1 VRKIISVA
9 RHTFRESVREK
20 LLYLVVIYAMALV
33 VSVFILSPLSVGA
46 AKGKI
51 VTDVGL
57 AGISIL
63 GILTAVIVGSNL
75 VHKEVDKKAVL
86 MVLTRPVSRAEYLVG
101 KFAGILVSLLSLTS
115 IMTAILLVMMLVGG
129 GKITPAVFYAIGLSL
144 IEIGLIVAVMIFFS
158 TFTTPLLTSF
168 FTICIFVA
176 GTLSGDLRL
185 FAQKFGGKA
194 MNYLMDV
201 LYFTL
206 PNLNVFNLRHEAVH
220 GLRYSAAE
228 ILLPAGYGVVY
239 TAAMLY
245 FSWLVF
251 RRREFS

>member
-1 VRKIISVA
+1 MRKIYSVA
-9 RHTFRESVREK
+9 LNTFRESVREK
-20 LLYLVVIYAMALV
+20 LFYLVIIYAMALV

-63 GILTAVIVGSNL
+63 GILTAIIVGSNL
-75 VHKEVDKKAVL
+75 VHKEMDRKAIL
-86 MVLTRPVSRAEYLVG
+86 MVLTRPVSRTEYLIG
-101 KFAGILVSLLSLTS
+101 KFAGVALSLLVLIG
-115 IMTAILLVMMLVGG
+115 IMTAVLVVMMLIGG
-129 GKITPAVFYAIGLSL
+129 AELTPAVFFAVGLSL

-185 FAQKFGGKA
+185 FAQKFGGRA
-194 MNYLMDV
+194 MNYVMDV

-206 PNLNVFNLRHEAVH
+206 PNLKVFNLRHEAVH
-220 GLRYSAAE
+220 GLRYSASE
-228 ILLPAGYGVVY
+228 ILLPAAYGIVY

-245 FSWLVF
+245 FAWLVF

>member
-1 VRKIISVA
+1 VRKIYSVA
-9 RHTFRESVREK
+9 LNTFRESVREK
-20 LLYLVVIYAMALV
+20 LFYLVIIYAMALV

-63 GILTAVIVGSNL
+63 GILTAIIVGSNL
-75 VHKEVDKKAVL
+75 VHKEMDRKAIL
-86 MVLTRPVSRAEYLVG
+86 MVLTRPVSRTEYLIG
-101 KFAGILVSLLSLTS
+101 KFAGVALSLLVLIG
-115 IMTAILLVMMLVGG
+115 IMTAVLVVMMLLGG
-129 GKITPAVFYAIGLSL
+129 AELTPAVFFAVGLSL

-185 FAQKFGGKA
+185 FAQKFGGRA
-194 MNYLMDV
+194 MNYVMDV

-206 PNLNVFNLRHEAVH
+206 PNLKVFNLRHEAVH
-220 GLRYSAAE
+220 GLRYSTSE
-228 ILLPAGYGVVY
+228 ILLPAAYGIVY

-245 FSWLVF
+245 FAWLVF

>member
-1 VRKIISVA
+1 MRKIVSVA
-9 RHTFRESVREK
+9 RNTFRESVREK
-20 LLYLVVIYAMALV
+20 LFYLVVLYATALV
-33 VSVFILSPLSVGA
+33 VSVFILSPLSVGV

-101 KFAGILVSLLSLTS
+101 KFAGILASLLSLAG
-115 IMTAILLVMMLVGG
+115 IMTAVLIVMMLVGG
-129 GKITPAVFYAIGLSL
+129 GKITPAVFYAIGLTL

-176 GTLSGDLRL
+176 GTMSGDLRL
-185 FAQKFGGKA
+185 FAQKFGGKV
-194 MNYLMDV
+194 MNYIMDV

-206 PNLNVFNLRHEAVH
+206 PNLKLFNLRHEAVH

-228 ILLPAGYGVVY
+228 ILLPAAYGIVY

-245 FSWLVF
+245 FAWLVF

>member
-1 VRKIISVA
+1 MRKIWSVA
-9 RHTFRESVREK
+9 LNTFRESVREK
-20 LLYLVVIYAMALV
+20 LLYLVIIYALALM

-63 GILTAVIVGSNL
+63 GILTAIIVGSSL
-75 VHKEVDKKAVL
+75 VHKEVDRKAVL
-86 MVLTRPVSRAEYLVG
+86 MVLTRPVSRAAYLIG
-101 KFAGILVSLLSLTS
+101 KFTGVALSLFVL
-115 IMTAILLVMMLVGG
+115 IGFMTGVLVIMMLVGG
-129 GKITPAVFYAIGLSL
+129 ASLTPVVFMAIGLSL
-144 IEIGLIVAVMIFFS
+144 IEIGLIISVMIFFS

-176 GTLSGDLRL
+176 GSLSGDLRL
-185 FAQKFGGKA
+185 FAQKFGGKM
-194 MNYLMDV
+194 MNYVMDA

-206 PNLNVFNLRHEAVH
+206 PNLKVFNLRHEAVH
-220 GLRYSAAE
+220 GLRYSSVE
-228 ILLPAGYGVVY
+228 ILLPAAYGIVY

-245 FSWLVF
+245 FAWLVF

>member
-1 VRKIISVA
+1 VILYAVA
-9 RHTFRESVREK
+9 
-20 LLYLVVIYAMALV
+20 LI

-86 MVLTRPVSRAEYLVG
+86 MVLTRPVTRAEYLIG
-101 KFAGILVSLLSLTS
+101 KFAGIAMSLLSLTG

-129 GKITPAVFYAIGLSL
+129 GKITPAVFYAIGLTV
-144 IEIGLIVAVMIFFS
+144 IEIGLIVSVMIFFS

-185 FAQKFGGKA
+185 FAQKFGGRI
-194 MNYLMDV
+194 MNYIMDV

-206 PNLNVFNLRHEAVH
+206 PNLKVFNLRHEAVH
-220 GLRYSAAE
+220 GLRYSAVE
-228 ILLPAGYGVVY
+228 ILLPAAYGIVY
-239 TAAMLY
+239 TAGMLY
-245 FSWLVF
+245 FAWMVF

>member
-1 VRKIISVA
+1 MRKVLSVA
-9 RHTFRESVREK
+9 LNTFRESVREK
-20 LLYLVVIYAMALV
+20 LLYLVIIYALALM

-63 GILTAVIVGSNL
+63 GILTAIIVGSNL

-86 MVLTRPVSRAEYLVG
+86 MVLTRPVSRAEYIVG
-101 KFAGILVSLLSLTS
+101 KFAGIIMSLLVLIG
-115 IMTAILLVMMLVGG
+115 IMTAILVVMMLIGG
-129 GKITPAVFYAIGLSL
+129 ASLTPAVLMAIGRSL
-144 IEIGLIVAVMIFFS
+144 IEIGLIIGVMIFFS

-168 FTICIFVA
+168 FTICIYVA
-176 GTLSGDLRL
+176 GSLSGDLRL
-185 FAQKFGGKA
+185 FAQKFGGKM
-194 MNYLMDV
+194 MNYVMDV

-206 PNLNVFNLRHEAVH
+206 PNLKVFNLRHEAVH
-220 GLRYSAAE
+220 GLRYSPVE
-228 ILLPAGYGVVY
+228 VLLPAAYGIVY
-239 TAAMLY
+239 TAAMIY
-245 FSWLVF
+245 FAWLVF

>member
-1 VRKIISVA
+1 VRKIFSVA
-9 RHTFRESVREK
+9 LNTFRESVREK
-20 LLYLVVIYAMALV
+20 LLYLVIIYAIVLII
-33 VSVFILSPLSVGA
+33 SVFILSPLSVGA

-63 GILTAVIVGSNL
+63 GILTAIIVGSNL

-86 MVLTRPVSRAEYLVG
+86 MVLTRPVSRAEYLIG
-101 KFAGILVSLLSLTS
+101 KFAGVAMSLSVLMG
-115 IMTAILLVMMLVGG
+115 IMTAVLVVMMLVGSAAL
-129 GKITPAVFYAIGLSL
+129 TPAVFLAIGLSFV
-144 IEIGLIVAVMIFFS
+144 ETGLIIAVMVLFS

-185 FAQKFGGKA
+185 FAQKFGGRT
-194 MNYLMDV
+194 MNYVMDV

-206 PNLNVFNLRHEAVH
+206 PNLKVFNLRHEAVH
-220 GLRYSAAE
+220 GLRYSAVE
-228 ILLPAGYGVVY
+228 ILLPAAYGLVY

-245 FSWLVF
+245 FAWLVF

>member
-1 VRKIISVA
+1 MRKIFSVA
-9 RHTFRESVREK
+9 LNTFRESVREK
-20 LLYLVVIYAMALV
+20 LLYLVIIYALV
-33 VSVFILSPLSVGA
+33 LMVSVFILSPLSVGA

-63 GILTAVIVGSNL
+63 GILTAIIVGSNL
-75 VHKEVDKKAVL
+75 VHKEVDRKAVL
-86 MVLTRPVSRAEYLVG
+86 MVLTRSISRAEYLIG
-101 KFAGILVSLLSLTS
+101 KFAGVVMSLVVLIG
-115 IMTAILLVMMLVGG
+115 IMTAVLVVMMLVGG
-129 GKITPAVFYAIGLSL
+129 AKLTPVVFLAVALSL
-144 IEIGLIVAVMIFFS
+144 VEIGLIIAVMIFFS

-168 FTICIFVA
+168 FTICIFVV

-194 MNYLMDV
+194 MNYVMDV

-206 PNLNVFNLRHEAVH
+206 PNLKVFNLRHEAVH
-220 GLRYSAAE
+220 GLRYSSAE
-228 ILLPAGYGVVY
+228 ILLPAAYGIVY

-245 FSWLVF
+245 FAWLVF

>member
-1 VRKIISVA
+1 VRKIYSVA
-9 RHTFRESVREK
+9 LNTFRESVREK
-20 LLYLVVIYAMALV
+20 LLYLVIIYAMALV

-63 GILTAVIVGSNL
+63 GILTAIIVGSNL
-75 VHKEVDKKAVL
+75 VHKEMDKKAIL
-86 MVLTRPVSRAEYLVG
+86 MVLTRPVSRTEYLIG
-101 KFAGILVSLLSLTS
+101 KFAGVALSLLVLIG
-115 IMTAILLVMMLVGG
+115 IMTAVLVVMMLLGG
-129 GKITPAVFYAIGLSL
+129 AELTPAVFFAVGLSI

-185 FAQKFGGKA
+185 FAQKFGGRA
-194 MNYLMDV
+194 MNYVMDV

-206 PNLNVFNLRHEAVH
+206 PNLKVFNLRHEAVH
-220 GLRYSAAE
+220 GLRYSASE
-228 ILLPAGYGVVY
+228 ILLPAAYGIVY

-245 FSWLVF
+245 FAWLVF

>member
-1 VRKIISVA
+1 VRKIYSVA
-9 RHTFRESVREK
+9 LNTFRESVREK
-20 LLYLVVIYAMALV
+20 LLYLVIIYAMALV

-63 GILTAVIVGSNL
+63 GILTAIIVGSNL
-75 VHKEVDKKAVL
+75 VHKEMDRKAIL
-86 MVLTRPVSRAEYLVG
+86 MVLTRPVSRTEYLIG
-101 KFAGILVSLLSLTS
+101 KFAGVALSLLVLIG
-115 IMTAILLVMMLVGG
+115 IMTAVLVVMMLIGG
-129 GKITPAVFYAIGLSL
+129 AELTPAVFFAVGLSL

-185 FAQKFGGKA
+185 FAQKFGGRA
-194 MNYLMDV
+194 MNYVMDV

-206 PNLNVFNLRHEAVH
+206 PNLKVFNLRHEAVH
-220 GLRYSAAE
+220 GLRYSASE
-228 ILLPAGYGVVY
+228 ILLPAAYGIVY

-245 FSWLVF
+245 FAWLVF

>member
-1 VRKIISVA
+1 MRKIWSVA
-9 RHTFRESVREK
+9 LNTYRESVREK
-20 LLYLVVIYAMALV
+20 LLYLVIIYALALM

-63 GILTAVIVGSNL
+63 GILTAIIVGSNL

-86 MVLTRPVSRAEYLVG
+86 MVLTRPVSRAGYLVG
-101 KFAGILVSLLSLTS
+101 KFAGVSLSLLSLVG
-115 IMTAILLVMMLVGG
+115 IMTVVLVIMMLVGSAPL
-129 GKITPAVFYAIGLSL
+129 TPAVFMAIGLSL
-144 IEIGLIVAVMIFFS
+144 IEIGLIISVMIFFS

-168 FTICIFVA
+168 FTICIFVT

-185 FAQKFGGKA
+185 FAQKFGGKT
-194 MNYLMDV
+194 MNYVMDV

-206 PNLNVFNLRHEAVH
+206 PNLKVFNLRHEAVY
-220 GLRYSAAE
+220 GLRYSPVE
-228 ILLPAGYGVVY
+228 VLLPAAYGIVY
-239 TAAMLY
+239 TAAMIY
-245 FSWLVF
+245 FAWLVF